1 MTHCEGKKACLL
13 LRWSVDAVLRLLGV
27 FHDFLFGDPIVAL
40 SALQNK
46 KKKNPTKMVLR
57 QTRHKD

>member
-46 KKKNPTKMVLR
+46 KKKTQQR
-57 QTRHKD
+57 WF